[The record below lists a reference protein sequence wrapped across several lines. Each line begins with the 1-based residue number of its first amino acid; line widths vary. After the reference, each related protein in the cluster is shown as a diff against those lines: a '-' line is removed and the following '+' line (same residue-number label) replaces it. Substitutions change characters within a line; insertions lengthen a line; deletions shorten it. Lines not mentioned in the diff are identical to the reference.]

1 MAIKEIEMKK
11 IILASILF
19 TLLLALVA
27 CGGTSN
33 SGSTTSNSTSLTLE
47 EELLVGTFKLE
58 STDLGVSSDQA
69 SQLLPLWETL
79 QSLAKSGTAA
89 SEEIDAVV
97 SQIEGTMSQQ
107 QLDAITAME
116 LTQRDLESELTAL
129 GVSASNSNAN
139 SSSSTTSVQGL
150 ANAGPTGGGS
160 DSAGGNPG
168 GGGNPPSDMTGGDP
182 SGAVTGQQLDQV
194 QASTAQTSSS
204 QATGTSSQISSA
216 LISALVELLQKKAG

>member
-1 MAIKEIEMKK
+1 MMTGKDIEMKK
-11 IILASILF
+11 LLLGLVLF
-19 TLLLALVA
+19 TLLLTLVA

-33 SGSTTSNSTSLTLE
+33 SGTATNISTSLTLE

-97 SQIEGTMSQQ
+97 SQIESTMSQQ
-107 QLDAITAME
+107 QVDAITAMK
-116 LTQRDLESELTAL
+116 LTQQDLESELTAV
-129 GVSASNSNAN
+129 GVSANSSDAN

-150 ANAGPTGGGS
+150 ANA
-160 DSAGGNPG
+160 DSAGGG
-168 GGGNPPSDMTGGDP
+168 GAPPSDMNGGGP
-182 SGAVTGQQLDQV
+182 SGAVTGQQLDPVQV
-194 QASTAQTSSS
+194 STAQVSST
-204 QATGTSSQISSA
+204 QAAGTSSQTSSA
-216 LISALVELLQKKAG
+216 LISALVELLRKKVV

>member
-1 MAIKEIEMKK
+1 MKK
-11 IILASILF
+11 IMASILF

-33 SGSTTSNSTSLTLE
+33 SGSTTSNSISLTPE
-47 EELLVGTFKLE
+47 EELLVGTFRLE

-97 SQIEGTMSQQ
+97 SQIESTMSQQ

-116 LTQRDLESELTAL
+116 LTQQDLESELTAL
-129 GVSASNSNAN
+129 GVSANSSDAN
-139 SSSSTTSVQGL
+139 SSSGTVSVLGL
-150 ANAGPTGGGS
+150 ANAGPAGGGS
-160 DSAGGNPG
+160 DPAGGNPG
-168 GGGNPPSDMTGGDP
+168 DGGT
-182 SGAVTGQQLDQV
+182 
-194 QASTAQTSSS
+194 
-204 QATGTSSQISSA
+204 
-216 LISALVELLQKKAG
+216 LLQI

>member
-19 TLLLALVA
+19 PLLLALVA

-47 EELLVGTFKLE
+47 EKLLVGTFRLE

-97 SQIEGTMSQQ
+97 SRIESTMSQQ
-107 QLDAITAME
+107 
-116 LTQRDLESELTAL
+116 
-129 GVSASNSNAN
+129 
-139 SSSSTTSVQGL
+139 
-150 ANAGPTGGGS
+150 
-160 DSAGGNPG
+160 
-168 GGGNPPSDMTGGDP
+168 
-182 SGAVTGQQLDQV
+182 
-194 QASTAQTSSS
+194 
-204 QATGTSSQISSA
+204 
-216 LISALVELLQKKAG
+216 